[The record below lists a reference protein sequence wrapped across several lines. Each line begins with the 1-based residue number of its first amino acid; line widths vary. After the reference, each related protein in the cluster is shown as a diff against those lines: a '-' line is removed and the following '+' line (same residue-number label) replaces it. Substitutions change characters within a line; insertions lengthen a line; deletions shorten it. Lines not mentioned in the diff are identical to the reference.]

1 MNLPHYIHTSILSAS
16 PVPLSSTHPSVH
28 PSKLS
33 YQTVEEMSKAILTA
47 WPRSAMQSFTTS
59 DGVGLRYFDS
69 GVGEA
74 EEGSEEGKGKPW
86 LVMIHGFTG
95 SSLVFQR
102 NIPSL
107 TPYYRVIAPDL
118 RGHGSSDKPT
128 HGFHVSRLAAD
139 LQELIELLTFT
150 EEEMKSRPKQ
160 EWHAIGGSLGCSIL
174 WCYASLFTTSPF
186 KHMIFVD
193 QSPLQNRAEDWDLT
207 HCNRGMNSLSALLS
221 LQQTLA
227 TDPETAHRG
236 TIEAC
241 LAYRAFPLENDFR
254 TEEQRAKVMREDEVF
269 FLGEAMKGRQEW
281 FGKLMG
287 DHTALDWR
295 GSIAA
300 TFGPGSK
307 SLSKTK
313 VLVVA
318 SERSGCFPAEG
329 PLFVVALVNGDSGE
343 TDGKGREGE
352 RRAKGVSVGWGGH
365 WCYWEDPERF
375 NRLCLDFLGD
385 REMDGSLGRWV

>member
-1 MNLPHYIHTSILSAS
+1 
-16 PVPLSSTHPSVH
+16 
-28 PSKLS
+28 
-33 YQTVEEMSKAILTA
+33 
-47 WPRSAMQSFTTS
+47 MQSFTTN
-59 DGVGLRYFDS
+59 DGVALRYFDS
-69 GVGEA
+69 GVGEVVG
-74 EEGSEEGKGKPW
+74 EEGRVKPW

-95 SSLVFQR
+95 SSLVFQH

-107 TPYYRVIAPDL
+107 TPHYRVIAPDL
-118 RGHGSSDKPT
+118 RGHGESDKPP

-139 LQELIELLTFT
+139 LEELIELLKLR
-150 EEEMKSRPKQ
+150 EEIEGQGCGPQQ

-174 WCYASLFTTSPF
+174 WCYASLFTTHPF

-207 HCNRGMNSLSALLS
+207 HCNRGMNSLPALLS
-221 LQQTLA
+221 LQNTLA

-236 TIEAC
+236 TIQAC
-241 LAYRAFPLENDFR
+241 LAYRAFPQKSDFK
-254 TEEQRAKVMREDEVF
+254 TEEERAEVTKEDVAF

-300 TFGPGSK
+300 TFGPRNK
-307 SLSKTK
+307 NLSKTK

-329 PLFVVALVNGDSGE
+329 PLFVVGLVDGDVGSG
-343 TDGKGREGE
+343 DGGKEQGE
-352 RRAKGVSVGWGGH
+352 KRAKGVSVSWGGH

-375 NRLCLDFLGD
+375 NRLCLEFLGD